1 MIAENYLDS
10 SLDQSADDRFDEV
23 REAGRTVTLGS
34 RPSLKPKKKA
44 KRKRIKLEETK
55 GGQMGRSVRS
65 TSESKFLLF
74 FTYQHFL
81 IISDV
86 AGFGL
91 SASVFTGKQSNFGG
105 LEPVE
110 EDY

>member
-65 TSESKFLLF
+65 TSEN
-74 FTYQHFL
+74 
-81 IISDV
+81 V